1 MARLIKRLKNERD
14 RVGSALMGLAL
25 LALFGQLAEKAML
38 PFRWIICVAEEELL
52 RVLPIGWICEVAVS
66 CWLKGDA
73 ILASRPWMA
82 VLGSAIHMVT
92 RSLLP

>member
-1 MARLIKRLKNERD
+1 
-14 RVGSALMGLAL
+14 L
-25 LALFGQLAEKAML
+25 LG
-38 PFRWIICVAEEELL
+38 
-52 RVLPIGWICEVAVS
+52 VLPIGWICEVAVS